1 MRIEYIRPDIPALEL
16 PTYASQRNEAMV
28 ADTLD
33 LQGRAALTLL
43 GEPNDDFCER

>member
-1 MRIEYIRPDIPALEL
+1 MPIEYTRPDIPALEL
-16 PTYASQRNEAMV
+16 PTYAGHRYEVMLS
-28 ADTLD
+28 DTSD